1 MLRITLTI
9 LIVCGLLDATA
20 VLNIS
25 TFGVGA
31 YVAADVFALGV
42 LAFHA
47 RAVGW
52 SQIVVKRDT
61 MILALVLVA
70 LIWLFATLQTWFELT
85 DTWRVLTQ
93 STLRT
98 LLVVHFLVCTVFIEM
113 VDDKRFLLKVVAL
126 SITLYLLYGM
136 YDFLA
141 QLVGYP
147 RFLNALRNSQS
158 FNVNQAI
165 GGQGWIGLLPRL
177 SSLAAEP
184 SHTAMQ
190 VLLGFYLAATFVSR
204 WRRAGL
210 IILTLAFC
218 VGTFARTIW
227 IAVAGAIVGA
237 MFSSLLMRGGR
248 DLRKTAAMLV
258 VAIAVLLPMAVLT
271 FPLFTRLPA
280 DADLSISERFD
291 SSKAG
296 LLFFAQHPLLG
307 VGLHGWDNHPTHDV
321 VDRISAAPG
330 DLREI
335 FNGVAAYLAALGVAG
350 LFVVYAPLALLLRSN
365 LAVAEKTWWV
375 CAYSLTLL
383 GGDYLAL
390 VSTWT
395 TIAIVTAS
403 IKSSPRALG
412 HQFLEPAINRPF
424 N

>member
-1 MLRITLTI
+1 VLRITLTI

-20 VLNIS
+20 VLNVS
-25 TFGVGA
+25 SFGIGA

-52 SQIVVKRDT
+52 SQIVMNRDT

-70 LIWLFATLQTWFELT
+70 LIWLFATLQTWFEMT

-98 LLVVHFLVCTVFIEM
+98 LLVVHFLICTAFIEM
-113 VDDKRFLLKVVAL
+113 VDDKKFLVKVVAL
-126 SITLYLLYGM
+126 SLSFYLLYGM

-141 QLVGYP
+141 QIVGYP
-147 RFLNALRNSQS
+147 RFLNGLRNSQS
-158 FNVNQAI
+158 FNINQGI
-165 GGQGWIGLLPRL
+165 GGQGWIALLPRL

-190 VLLGFYLAATFVSR
+190 VLLGFYLASTFVSR
-204 WRRAGL
+204 WRRSGL
-210 IILTLAFC
+210 MILTLAFC

-227 IAVAGAIVGA
+227 IAVAGAIVGV
-237 MFSSLLMRGGR
+237 MISFLLMRGGK
-248 DLRKTAAMLV
+248 DLKKTAAMLV
-258 VAIAVLLPMAVLT
+258 VAIAILLPMAVLT
-271 FPLFTRLPA
+271 FPLFTWLPA
-280 DADLSISERFD
+280 GADLSIAERFD

-307 VGLHGWDNHPTHDV
+307 VGLHGWDNHPIHDV

-330 DLREI
+330 DLREV

-350 LFVVYAPLALLLRSN
+350 LFVVYAPLVLLLRSN
-365 LAVAEKTWWV
+365 LEVVEKTWWV

-403 IKSSPRALG
+403 IKSSPRALRY
-412 HQFLEPAINRPF
+412 QLLEPAINRSF